1 MLSGYKYIFSKV
13 YTTFMGSKFNY
24 LQTPK
29 RSCRTCN
36 YEWFL
41 RAVVERNNVGKIIGV
56 ETVEPKNC
64 PNPRCKSPYWNKPYV
79 LGVKA

>member
-1 MLSGYKYIFSKV
+1 MGAKYNF
-13 YTTFMGSKFNY
+13 
-24 LQTPK
+24 LRTPR
-29 RSCRTCN
+29 RSCRTCG

-41 RAVVERNNVGKIIGV
+41 RATVKRTIKGKINGV
-56 ETVEPKNC
+56 EVLEPANC